1 MYQIIKVLN
10 NNAFLARHDD
20 GERILLGK
28 GIGLERKQEIGFR
41 QSRVQECLRW
51 HPKKTKN
58 QV

>member
-10 NNAFLARHDD
+10 NNAFLASHDD

-28 GIGLERKQEIGFR
+28 GIGFGKKTGERFQTIRGAEY
-41 QSRVQECLRW
+41 LRW

-58 QV
+58 PD